1 MANAGAHK
9 SRPPCGQPTHLS
21 MTCTNVSPNFP
32 YFAPEDSS
40 IGFYPAYLDLDALAP
55 VVHVDALAAGL
66 LVAVVDQAHG
76 GAEGRGEGADGLLA
90 GAVLHVGGVLAV
102 VVGYAGVGDGEGGG
116 GEGGEEEPEGRHGWG
131 LGVVW
136 LDGWLGWCGW
146 CLGCGCNCWCCSW
159 LVVGGGTE
167 EKRSRKGV

>member
-1 MANAGAHK
+1 
-9 SRPPCGQPTHLS
+9 

-76 GAEGRGEGADGLLA
+76 GAEGRGEG
-90 GAVLHVGGVLAV
+90 
-102 VVGYAGVGDGEGGG
+102 
-116 GEGGEEEPEGRHGWG
+116 GEEELEGRHGWG